1 MKKCC
6 LHTPGEE
13 DKLSLHRKET
23 FTSSAGVTPFPPPC
37 FYSHSTLAFYSIKHY
52 LIFITSFSSR
62 GDADANVSHF
72 LEMGLCILVS
82 ACLQMMPKTKVA
94 SQSGSDSGSM
104 ETGSLFQGALCIM
117 KFLG

>member
-1 MKKCC
+1 M
-6 LHTPGEE
+6 LM
-13 DKLSLHRKET
+13 L
-23 FTSSAGVTPFPPPC
+23 V
-37 FYSHSTLAFYSIKHY
+37 I
-52 LIFITSFSSR
+52 
-62 GDADANVSHF
+62 F

-94 SQSGSDSGSM
+94 SQSGSGSGGM